1 MKEMEPWEEEIDGL
15 LRRSMASAAPELSP
29 NFERNLISQLD
40 QASEQLDK
48 YRRLLITGY
57 VLVSVVAC
65 VVIMRGEGLDWP
77 AIGALVL
84 GALAL
89 VAVVPSMVRLTRA
102 PTHGALP

>member
-57 VLVSVVAC
+57 VLVSVLAC
-65 VVIMRGEGLDWP
+65 VVIMRGEGLDWL
-77 AIGALVL
+77 AIGALFL
-84 GALAL
+84 GPLAL
-89 VAVVPSMVRLTRA
+89 VAIVPLLVRLVRA
-102 PTHGALP
+102 PFHSVLP